1 MLSLPS
7 ITRRAIRETNLLYNK
22 ELIMKTHA
30 LLITTLLSTTIFLG
44 ITACSHKADTL
55 TNGNARTDVYAN
67 NNTAGVDHT
76 ARDEA
81 ENFIG
86 HINYARV
93 ALGRNRS
100 DRAEG
105 HIAEARKD
113 MDQMKSLTIEQ
124 RKIANIESGRV
135 VYSYNTD
142 FKYHY
147 FPIDTGAIEVKK
159 MGHGPVWAKNDLAV
173 LDAEVVYLTVDLS
186 SYTADTRLD
195 NAEADIKAGKL
206 KAADRELA
214 KLTDEVVTVDNVT
227 PEPLDM
233 ARDNIVLTSNFIAS
247 GNYTGA
253 RYALKHADSALH
265 EMQKD
270 DTYSEHQADI
280 TAMRRNIKYL
290 QNELTKKNPSMMQ
303 KADAKLGKWWSE
315 LKSWYS
321 SDDNQGE
328 RGHSYEIIPH
338 IE

>member
-1 MLSLPS
+1 
-7 ITRRAIRETNLLYNK
+7 
-22 ELIMKTHA
+22 
-30 LLITTLLSTTIFLG
+30 
-44 ITACSHKADTL
+44 
-55 TNGNARTDVYAN
+55 
-67 NNTAGVDHT
+67 
-76 ARDEA
+76 
-81 ENFIG
+81 
-86 HINYARV
+86 
-93 ALGRNRS
+93 
-100 DRAEG
+100 
-105 HIAEARKD
+105 
-113 MDQMKSLTIEQ
+113 
-124 RKIANIESGRV
+124 
-135 VYSYNTD
+135 
-142 FKYHY
+142 
-147 FPIDTGAIEVKK
+147 
-159 MGHGPVWAKNDLAV
+159 
-173 LDAEVVYLTVDLS
+173 
-186 SYTADTRLD
+186 
-195 NAEADIKAGKL
+195 
-206 KAADRELA
+206 
-214 KLTDEVVTVDNVT
+214 
-227 PEPLDM
+227 M